1 MIRPNDDSVRA
12 AMDERAAAHGTT
24 YVGRGPHGWGSIRT
38 WRCPAAHQWRTD
50 YTERGPA
57 EGMCPECVRRCAS
70 CGTDRAGRDFQD
82 AGRLLKTCAGCRDRV
97 NAKRR
102 ATTERR
108 VQTERLAEAQRQ
120 ALRPVARMD
129 EMDPDVLLR
138 ILLRAT
144 EAAPPKAACVLMT
157 ARLVCRKMERCTFEH
172 ARTHLDVVDATRSQ
186 VVWYMSGMGPR
197 VWTAV
202 GIERQL
208 AVPAAMFAFDST
220 DLRLA
225 DGIREAIW
233 LYGAPKTARAW
244 TGASL
249 QHQLFRHLLRRAR
262 DAPSTGPL
270 VSSEPAGT
278 ARSRY
283 RVDAL

>member
-24 YVGRGPHGWGSIRT
+24 YVGRGPHGWLSIRL
-38 WRCPAAHQWRTD
+38 WRCPADHQWRTD
-50 YTERGPA
+50 YTEHGPA
-57 EGMCPECVRRCAS
+57 EGMCPECVHRCVS
-70 CGTDRAGRDFQD
+70 CGADRAGRDFQD

-102 ATTERR
+102 ATTELC

-129 EMDPDVLLR
+129 EMDDDVLLR
-138 ILLRAT
+138 ILLCAT
-144 EAAPPKAACVLMT
+144 EAAPPKAACLLIT
-157 ARLVCRKMERCTFEH
+157 ARLVCRKMERCSFEH
-172 ARTHLDVVDATRSQ
+172 ARADLQVDATRSQ

-197 VWTAV
+197 RWTPV

-208 AVPAAMFAFDST
+208 AVPAAMFAFDAT
-220 DLRLA
+220 DLRLV
-225 DGIREAIW
+225 DGIREAMW
-233 LYGAPKTARAW
+233 LYGTPKTARAW

-249 QHQLFRHLLRRAR
+249 EQRLFRHLVRRAR
-262 DAPSTGPL
+262 DAPSIAPL
-270 VSSEPAGT
+270 VSPEPAGT

-283 RVDAL
+283 RADAL